1 MSEQV
6 AIALERANLLVSIQH
21 HAEQLRRANQIK
33 DEFLAVLSHELR
45 SPLTPILGWTRLLQ
59 NVKLNESRQ
68 REALASIERN
78 AKLQTQ
84 LIEDLLDISRI
95 MQGKLTLTTAS
106 VNLNFT
112 ISAALET
119 ARLAAQAKQIQIQL
133 DLAPEISLVCGDP
146 ARLQQVVWN
155 LLANAVKFTPKGGQ
169 VTVELRQVGSQ
180 VQMRVIDTG
189 KGIAP
194 QFLPHVFEYFRQED
208 ATTTRKFGGL
218 GLGLAIVRQIVEMHG
233 GKVKAD
239 SSGENQGATFTVLL
253 PAIPQAVRPAAEV
266 SSREAEKSQ
275 APLSNMEIL
284 VVDDDEDTRDFQT
297 FLLEQSGARVTAVA
311 SGPEALEVLDRSV
324 PDLLVSDVG
333 MADMDGYMLIRKIRS
348 RPPETGGKVPAIAV
362 TAYAREFDRQKA
374 LQTGFQRHI
383 TKPIECQELI
393 EAISELIP
401 IPGIDN

>member
-1 MSEQV
+1 
-6 AIALERANLLVSIQH
+6 
-21 HAEQLRRANQIK
+21 
-33 DEFLAVLSHELR
+33 
-45 SPLTPILGWTRLLQ
+45 
-59 NVKLNESRQ
+59 
-68 REALASIERN
+68 
-78 AKLQTQ
+78 
-84 LIEDLLDISRI
+84 
-95 MQGKLTLTTAS
+95 
-106 VNLNFT
+106 
-112 ISAALET
+112 
-119 ARLAAQAKQIQIQL
+119 
-133 DLAPEISLVCGDP
+133 
-146 ARLQQVVWN
+146 
-155 LLANAVKFTPKGGQ
+155 
-169 VTVELRQVGSQ
+169 
-180 VQMRVIDTG
+180 MRVIDTG